1 MTMYDVSRITPALEA
16 DERLLWSARPRPAD
30 EVRADWTIWAL
41 PIGWTV
47 FSAAVTGLA
56 AYVQAQG
63 RGAGASLWTM
73 APFLL
78 IGLILL
84 ARPWIAR
91 WRAGNIVYALT
102 DRRLLRFDGG
112 TNPTKSIA
120 IADLGPME
128 SDEGDDGFGALHIH
142 LRAVSGGTGRSIV
155 YWRLRG
161 LPDVGSVRRI
171 IAAHTAPCAAPDAI

>member
-1 MTMYDVSRITPALEA
+1 MTILDSARITPSLEA
-16 DERLLWSARPRPAD
+16 GERLLWSARPRPAD

-41 PIGWTV
+41 PIGWTT
-47 FSAAVTGLA
+47 FSAGVTGIA

-78 IGLILL
+78 IGLVLL
-84 ARPWIAR
+84 VRPWVAR
-91 WRAGNIVYALT
+91 WRASGVVYAAT

-112 TNPTKSIA
+112 TSPTRSIA
-120 IADLGPME
+120 IADLGPVE
-128 SDEGDDGFGALHIH
+128 SDEGRDGYGALHIH
-142 LRAVSGGTGRSIV
+142 LRAVSGGTGRSIS

-171 IAAHTAPCAAPDAI
+171 IAAHIIPRDIP